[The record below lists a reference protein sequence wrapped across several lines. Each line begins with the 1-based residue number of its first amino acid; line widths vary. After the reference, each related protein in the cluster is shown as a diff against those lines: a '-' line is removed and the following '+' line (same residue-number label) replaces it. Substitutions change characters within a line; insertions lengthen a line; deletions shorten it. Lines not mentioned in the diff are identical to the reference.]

1 MEKAAAIAGGALA
14 SAAVLIAVLLAAGP
28 APGADMQGAVMAPQA
43 EMPGGAGAA
52 DGARQGPSQDLAM
65 SVAAKAAEAADGAGS
80 GGDAAAAPA
89 SAAAA
94 VAAPAAAAAA
104 AAAEY
109 AAPDGTMPLT
119 EIFERVEEG
128 TVRVQ
133 VRRPPSAL
141 STASGV
147 GSGIVFDQRGNIVTN
162 AHVVDGASRIVVT
175 FLDGRSYNADVVGA
189 DLFTDIAVIRVDAG
203 AGGGSGSGSRLTPL
217 RLGDSSNLKVGE
229 PIAAIG
235 NPFGLSGSMTA
246 GIVSQLGRLLPAHG
260 SFQIPDIIQTDAAI
274 NPGNSGGP
282 LLNMRGEVVGI
293 NTAIR
298 SDTGEFTGVG
308 FAIPSQTVAKIV
320 PVLIRDG
327 QYRHPWIGVSGTDID
342 PDTAAAL
349 GLDDTRGFMVMTVV
363 EGSPA
368 DEAGLRGSSGTVM
381 IPIPGGEEGEEEE
394 ERLAGGDII
403 TAVDGSDV
411 RRISDI
417 LVHLQRAK
425 SVGDELVV
433 DILRDGRTTSLV
445 VVLGER
451 PASGEVAPE

>member
-1 MEKAAAIAGGALA
+1 MEKSAAIAGGALA
-14 SAAVLIAVLLAAGP
+14 LAAALIVVLLAAAPFPAVSMPAAGTMPPPQAGPGAAGGP
-28 APGADMQGAVMAPQA
+28 AED
-43 EMPGGAGAA
+43 AA
-52 DGARQGPSQDLAM
+52 A
-65 SVAAKAAEAADGAGS
+65 
-80 GGDAAAAPA
+80 DAAAAD
-89 SAAAA
+89 AAAA
-94 VAAPAAAAAA
+94 QQNLPQEAALVLEAEEEAAKGDGGAQESAASRYAAA
-104 AAAEY
+104 
-109 AAPDGTMPLT
+109 DGTLPLT

-128 TVRVQ
+128 TVRVE
-133 VRRPPSAL
+133 VRRPPTAP

-162 AHVVDGASRIVVT
+162 AHVVDGADRIIVT
-175 FLDGRSYNADVVGA
+175 FLDGRSYNAEVVGA
-189 DLFTDIAVIRVDAG
+189 DPFTDIAVIRAG
-203 AGGGSGSGSRLTPL
+203 MPGGGDGGGSGSRLTPL
-217 RLGDSSNLKVGE
+217 RIGDSSNLRVGE

-308 FAIPSQTVAKIV
+308 FAVPSQTVAKIV

-327 QYRHPWIGVSGTDID
+327 QYRHPWIGVSGMDID
-342 PDTAAAL
+342 PDTAAAM

-368 DEAGLRGSSGTVM
+368 DEAGLRGSQGTVM
-381 IPIPGGEEGEEEE
+381 VAVPGAEDE
-394 ERLAGGDII
+394 ERPAGGDII
-403 TAVDGSDV
+403 TAVDGIDV

-425 SVGDELVV
+425 SVGDDLVL

-451 PASGEVAPE
+451 PASGQLDPE